1 MRGYVGKYRRKRR
14 IPLISWLLILTAIL
28 CLTVG
33 GVVAYLS
40 TYTDGVT
47 NAFVADTPTD
57 PAVLEETFTGNS
69 KTNVKVDVGNP
80 GYAVYVRAAVVVTWK
95 DENGNVL
102 GSLPIAGTDYSIDYN
117 EDDWFKAGDG
127 FYYHRAPVAY
137 DGKDDTSKLT
147 KNLINSCT
155 PISGRTPTGYGLN
168 VEIIAQTIQ
177 AVGTTD
183 AGDIRAVTAAWG
195 VSVNESEQLELS

>member
-57 PAVLEETFTGNS
+57 PAVLEDEFTGNS

-95 DENGNVL
+95 DAENGNVL
-102 GSLPIAGTDYSIDYN
+102 GKTPVAGTDYSIEYN
-117 EDDWFKAGDG
+117 QDAWFKHED
-127 FYYHRAPVAY
+127 FWYHKAPVTANQ
-137 DGKDDTSKLT
+137 TSV
-147 KNLINSCT
+147 LIESCT
-155 PISGRTPTGYGLN
+155 PVKANTPEGYGLN

-183 AGDIRAVTAAWG
+183 EDNTPAVEAAWG
-195 VSVNESEQLELS
+195 IKVDGSNLQN

>member
-1 MRGYVGKYRRKRR
+1 MSRYVGKFSRKRR
-14 IPLISWLLILTAIL
+14 IPLVSTLLMITAVL
-28 CLTVG
+28 SLMVG

-40 TYTDGVT
+40 TYTGGVT

-57 PAVLEETFTGNS
+57 PAVLEDNFTGNS

-155 PISGRTPTGYGLN
+155 PISGRTPAGYGLN

-183 AGDIRAVTAAWG
+183 VDNIPAVEAAWG
-195 VSVNESEQLELS
+195 IKVDGSNLKK

>member
-40 TYTDGVT
+40 TYTGGVT

-95 DENGNVL
+95 DVKNGNVL
-102 GSLPIAGTDYSIDYN
+102 GSLPIAGTDYNINYN
-117 EDDWFKAGDG
+117 LTDWFYRESDG
-127 FYYHRAPVAY
+127 FYYHKAPVAY
-137 DGKDDTSKLT
+137 DGTEGSNLT
-147 KNLINSCT
+147 GNLINSCT
-155 PISGRTPTGYGLN
+155 PVDGKTPTGYGLN

-183 AGDIRAVTAAWG
+183 EDNIPAVKAAWDIE
-195 VSVNESEQLELS
+195 VDESNLEN